1 MPQMRTH
8 PVRETQPAPETFISV
23 ENVTREFVIKRK
35 PMVTALS
42 HVDLSIERGEF
53 VSLIGPSGC
62 GKSTLLSLI
71 AGLDRP
77 TSGSVKV
84 AGKSVTGPFTSAG
97 VVFQQDLLMEW
108 RTCLDNVLL
117 QLQLRHRLDPA
128 GKVRARQLLDMVGV
142 GQFASSRP
150 RQLSGGM
157 RQRVAICRA
166 LVHEPDL
173 LLMDEP
179 FGALDAITR
188 EKLNVDLSRIVAET
202 NKTVVFVT
210 HSIEEA
216 VFLSDRV
223 IVMTPRPGRIAADIP
238 IEIDKPRSEELLREP
253 DFLNV
258 VAAVR
263 GELDATGAFA

>member
-1 MPQMRTH
+1 MTSSSS
-8 PVRETQPAPETFISV
+8 FISV
-23 ENVTREFVIKRK
+23 TGVTKQFKTKRK
-35 PMVTALS
+35 PTVTALS
-42 HVDLSIERGEF
+42 DIDLNIERGQF

-77 TSGSVKV
+77 SRGEVSV
-84 AGKSVTGPFTSAG
+84 AGTPVTGPFPDAG

-117 QLQLRHRLDPA
+117 QLQLRHQLDRA
-128 GKVRARQLLDMVGV
+128 GRQRATELLEMVGV
-142 GQFASSRP
+142 GQFADSRP

-188 EKLNVDLSRIVAET
+188 EKLNIDLSRIVAET
-202 NKTVVFVT
+202 GKTVVFVT

-223 IVMTPRPGRIAADIP
+223 VVMTARPGRIAADVVID
-238 IEIDKPRSEELLREP
+238 IEKPRREELLRETE
-253 DFLNV
+253 FLRT
-258 VAAVR
+258 VAGVR
-263 GELDATGAFA
+263 SELDATGAFA